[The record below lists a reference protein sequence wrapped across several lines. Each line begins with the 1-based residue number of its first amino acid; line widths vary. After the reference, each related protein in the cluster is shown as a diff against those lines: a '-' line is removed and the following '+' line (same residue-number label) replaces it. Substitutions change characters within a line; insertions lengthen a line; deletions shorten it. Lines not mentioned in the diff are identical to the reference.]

1 MEQCKRMLQVSK
13 ILNINLLLV
22 YCRSVSDD
30 MTIWKWKDDGEPVS
44 LKVVLNERI
53 DLLVFRLGEG
63 GIFGFEI

>member
-1 MEQCKRMLQVSK
+1 MLQVSK

>member
-1 MEQCKRMLQVSK
+1 
-13 ILNINLLLV
+13 
-22 YCRSVSDD
+22 

-63 GIFGFEI
+63 GSLDLKYEVGLTVSHSSIFARLFRRPK